1 MDWFL
6 YDGVLRRERVNFR
19 KTNCKSRNPYILFQ
33 KLKRN
38 YSWLQIFWKIWNNVF
53 KNSDVRKKWWVV
65 WRWVLFIA
73 VPIITCYYLQSTLIF
88 NNWYLGIV
96 NNNSFLFYTNANG
109 YLVNVNIKLYS
120 QGEWTCSASALCSPA
135 RIMTSNAL
143 YADFEPRLLLSFFF
157 SFSLLYLLC
166 CSGFCF
172 NSKA

>member
-1 MDWFL
+1 MVSSVVKELIFEKQTVSRVTLISYFRSWKEIILDCKYFEKFETT
-6 YDGVLRRERVNFR
+6 YLR
-19 KTNCKSRNPYILFQ
+19 ILTCE
-33 KLKRN
+33 
-38 YSWLQIFWKIWNNVF
+38 
-53 KNSDVRKKWWVV
+53 KKWWVV

-73 VPIITCYYLQSTLIF
+73 VPIITCYHLQSTLMF